1 MRIEDI
7 ICQIKVTFM
16 VYELPGLIKKFFDKE
31 KRIWKHMLKKVTDV
45 DTTKG
50 SALHIKFDFNE
61 SYAFFSLIYNF
72 NFYL

>member
-16 VYELPGLIKKFFDKE
+16 VYKLPGLIKNFFHKE
-31 KRIWKHMLKKVTDV
+31 KRIRKHMLKKVTGV

-50 SALHIKFDFNE
+50 SALHVKFDLNE
-61 SYAFFSLIYNF
+61 QYALFSLIYNF
-72 NFYL
+72 TFYV